1 MKSSIIEVAIK
12 EPFDETL
19 VKLSSNIV
27 ANGFMIL
34 HEINTTEILSKNG
47 IKIDELRQV
56 LFFHPSYMKDVLSID
71 YLLVNEVPLKFVIR
85 SIKHNETSI
94 SISNPLESMSDYSG
108 AEALSAK
115 LLEKI
120 MLILNF
126 HGID

>member
-1 MKSSIIEVAIK
+1 MKSSIIEIAIK
-12 EPFDETL
+12 KPFDVTL
-19 VKLSSNIV
+19 GKLNANII

-34 HEINTTEILSKNG
+34 HEINTTEILSRNG
-47 IKIDELRQV
+47 IKIEELRQV

-94 SISNPLESMSDYSG
+94 SILNPLESMKDYNG
-108 AEALSAK
+108 AEKLAVI

-126 HGID
+126 H